1 MLHLIL
7 AEAELELI
15 PRAIQVHPLIRAYAR
30 KRGRKPSEC
39 LLDSSL
45 HHRAM
50 QGLASHE
57 RRGRPDIVHIALL
70 HLLGSIA
77 NLEGALRVYVHT
89 RDGVMISI
97 DPEARLPRAYNRFV
111 GLMEQLLGEGKAG
124 GLLRLTRMSPG
135 ELAEQLHPDRTI
147 LLDEGGKP
155 LGREELRRKLEGEVC
170 AIVGAF
176 PSGPFLGDY
185 SFVDEK
191 VNIYPRPL
199 EAWAVA
205 SKVVCLYEVSLVKE
219 R

>member
-15 PRAIQVHPLIRAYAR
+15 PPEIREHPVIRAYAR
-30 KRGRKPSEC
+30 KRGKKPSEC
-39 LLDSSL
+39 LLDSNL

-50 QGLASHE
+50 EGLADHE

-77 NLEGALRVYVHT
+77 NLEGALRIYVHT
-89 RDGVMISI
+89 RDGAMISI
-97 DPEARLPRAYNRFV
+97 SPEARLPRAYNRFV
-111 GLMEQLLGEGKAG
+111 GLMEQLLEKGEAG
-124 GLLRLTRMSPG
+124 GLLRLTRMSPR

-155 LGREELRRKLEGEVC
+155 LGYEELRRRLEGEVC
-170 AIVGAF
+170 AVVGAF
-176 PSGPFLGDY
+176 PCGPFREDY

-191 VNIYPRPL
+191 INIYPKPL

-205 SKVVCLYEVSLVKE
+205 SKMVCLYEVSLVEE

>member
-7 AEAELELI
+7 VEAELELI
-15 PRAIQVHPLIRAYAR
+15 PGEIQRHPFIRAYAR
-30 KRGRKPSEC
+30 KRRKEPSGC
-39 LLDSSL
+39 LLDSSI
-45 HHRAM
+45 HHSAM
-50 QGLASHE
+50 RGLATPE

-89 RDGVMISI
+89 RDGAMISI
-97 DPEARLPRAYNRFV
+97 SPEARLPRAYNRFV
-111 GLMEQLLGEGKAG
+111 GLMEQLLEKGEAG
-124 GLLRLTRMSPG
+124 GLLRLTKMSPR

-147 LLDEGGKP
+147 LLDERGKP
-155 LGREELRRKLEGEVC
+155 LGHEELRRRLGGDVC
-170 AIVGAF
+170 AFVGAF
-176 PSGPFLGDY
+176 PSGSFREDY

-191 VNIYPRPL
+191 INIYPKPL

-205 SKVVCLYEVSLVKE
+205 SKMVCLYEVSLVEE

>member
-15 PRAIQVHPLIRAYAR
+15 PHEIQAHPLIRAHAR
-30 KRGRKPSEC
+30 KRGREPSGC
-39 LLDSSL
+39 LLDSNL

-50 QGLASHE
+50 AGLADHE
-57 RRGRPDIVHIALL
+57 RRGRPDIVHVALL

-77 NLEGALRVYVHT
+77 NMEGALRVYVHT
-89 RDGVMISI
+89 RDGAMISI
-97 DPEARLPRAYNRFV
+97 SPEARLPRAYNRFV
-111 GLMEQLLGEGKAG
+111 GLMEQLLEKGEAG
-124 GLLRLTRMSPG
+124 GLLRLTRTSPR
-135 ELAEQLHPDRTI
+135 ELAEQLRPARTI

-155 LGREELRRKLEGEVC
+155 LGYEELRRRLEGEVC
-170 AIVGAF
+170 AVVGAF
-176 PSGPFLGDY
+176 PSGPFREDY

-191 VNIYPRPL
+191 INIYPKPL

-205 SKVVCLYEVSLVKE
+205 SKMVCLYEVSLVEE

>member
-15 PRAIQVHPLIRAYAR
+15 PQEIREHPVIKAYAR
-30 KRGRKPSEC
+30 KRGKKPSEC
-39 LLDSSL
+39 LLDSNL

-50 QGLASHE
+50 EGLADHE

-89 RDGVMISI
+89 RDGAMISI
-97 DPEARLPRAYNRFV
+97 SPEARLPRAYNRFV
-111 GLMEQLLGEGKAG
+111 GLMEQLLEKREAG
-124 GLLRLTRMSPG
+124 GLLQLKEMSPG
-135 ELAEQLHPDRTI
+135 ELAAQLHPDRTI
-147 LLDEGGKP
+147 LLDERGKP
-155 LGREELRRKLEGEVC
+155 LGHEELRRRLEGEVC
-170 AIVGAF
+170 AVVGAF
-176 PSGPFLGDY
+176 PSGPFREDY

-191 VNIYPRPL
+191 INIYPKPL

-205 SKVVCLYEVSLVKE
+205 SKMVCLYEVSLVEE